1 MGKEKSERIQTSFLN
16 SAEKKAL
23 VWLAGRQPKWMTSD
37 ILTYIG
43 VFGSV
48 LFAVGCF
55 LANSNV
61 FYLWMASLGLVIHWY
76 GDSMDG
82 TLARVRN
89 TQRPVYGF
97 FIDHSLD
104 AITNCIK
111 CIGAGLSPMF
121 NLEVALVVLAGY
133 LVLSIYTYS
142 IYTYIGMIL
151 KDEFRLTYGK
161 LGPTEFRLLL
171 ILMCILYMYTP
182 WSQYTYEIG
191 GMQFG
196 LFDIL
201 GGIITAIL
209 YLIYLIQFV
218 KDRRYFA
225 EKDPFKPYS
234 S

>member
-1 MGKEKSERIQTSFLN
+1 MGKEKSERIQTSFLS

-48 LFAVGCF
+48 LFTVGCF

-97 FIDHSLD
+97 FIDHTLD
-104 AITNCIK
+104 VVTTALIF
-111 CIGAGLSPMF
+111 IGVGCSPMF
-121 NLEVALVVLAGY
+121 RMDVALFAFSGY
-133 LVLSIYTYS
+133 LGLS

>member
-97 FIDHSLD
+97 FIDHTLD
-104 AITNCIK
+104 VVTTALIF
-111 CIGAGLSPMF
+111 IGVGCSPMF
-121 NLEVALVVLAGY
+121 RMDVALFAFSGY
-133 LVLSIYTYS
+133 LGLS

-201 GGIITAIL
+201 GGIITTIL

>member
-16 SAEKKAL
+16 SVEKKAL

-48 LFAVGCF
+48 LFTVGCF

-97 FIDHSLD
+97 FIDHTLD
-104 AITNCIK
+104 VVTTALIF
-111 CIGAGLSPMF
+111 IGVGCSPMF
-121 NLEVALVVLAGY
+121 RMDVALFAFSGY
-133 LVLSIYTYS
+133 LGLS

>member
-97 FIDHSLD
+97 FIDHTLD
-104 AITNCIK
+104 VVTTALIF
-111 CIGAGLSPMF
+111 IGVGCSPMF
-121 NLEVALVVLAGY
+121 RMDVALFAFSGY
-133 LVLSIYTYS
+133 LGLS

-151 KDEFRLTYGK
+151 KDEFRLTYDK

>member
-97 FIDHSLD
+97 FIDHTLD
-104 AITNCIK
+104 VVTTALIF
-111 CIGAGLSPMF
+111 IGVGCSPMF
-121 NLEVALVVLAGY
+121 RMDVALFAFSGY
-133 LVLSIYTYS
+133 LGLS

-171 ILMCILYMYTP
+171 ILMCIVYMYTP

-201 GGIITAIL
+201 GGIITTIL

>member
-82 TLARVRN
+82 TLARVRH

-97 FIDHSLD
+97 FIDHTLD
-104 AITNCIK
+104 VVTTALIF
-111 CIGAGLSPMF
+111 IGVGCSPMF
-121 NLEVALVVLAGY
+121 RMDVALFAFSGY
-133 LVLSIYTYS
+133 LGLS

>member
-16 SAEKKAL
+16 SAEKKVL

-97 FIDHSLD
+97 FIDHTLD
-104 AITNCIK
+104 VVTTALIF
-111 CIGAGLSPMF
+111 IGVGCSPMF
-121 NLEVALVVLAGY
+121 RMDVALFAFSGY
-133 LVLSIYTYS
+133 LGLS

-201 GGIITAIL
+201 GGIITTIL

>member
-48 LFAVGCF
+48 LFTVGCF

-97 FIDHSLD
+97 FIDHTLD
-104 AITNCIK
+104 VVTTALIF
-111 CIGAGLSPMF
+111 IGVGCSPMF
-121 NLEVALVVLAGY
+121 RMDVALFAFSGY
-133 LVLSIYTYS
+133 LGLS

-201 GGIITAIL
+201 GGIITTIL

>member
-1 MGKEKSERIQTSFLN
+1 MTRTKEESVRIQTSILN
-16 SAEKKAL
+16 GIEKKAL
-23 VWLAGRQPKWMTSD
+23 VWLAERQPKWMTSD

-97 FIDHSLD
+97 FIDHTLD
-104 AITNCIK
+104 VVTTALIF
-111 CIGAGLSPMF
+111 IGVGCSPMF
-121 NLEVALVVLAGY
+121 RMDVALFAFSGY
-133 LVLSIYTYS
+133 LGLS

-191 GMQFG
+191 GLPQPH
-196 LFDIL
+196 IL
-201 GGIITAIL
+201 PSLRCSTPLSAGFHL
-209 YLIYLIQFV
+209 P
-218 KDRRYFA
+218 
-225 EKDPFKPYS
+225 E
-234 S
+234 

>member
-1 MGKEKSERIQTSFLN
+1 MFFGKLECL
-16 SAEKKAL
+16 L
-23 VWLAGRQPKWMTSD
+23 
-37 ILTYIG
+37 
-43 VFGSV
+43 
-48 LFAVGCF
+48 
-55 LANSNV
+55 
-61 FYLWMASLGLVIHWY
+61 LWMASLGLVIHWY

-97 FIDHSLD
+97 FIDHTLD
-104 AITNCIK
+104 VVTTALIF
-111 CIGAGLSPMF
+111 IGVGCSPMF
-121 NLEVALVVLAGY
+121 RMDVALFAFSGY
-133 LVLSIYTYS
+133 LGLS

>member
-43 VFGSV
+43 VSGSV

-97 FIDHSLD
+97 FIDHTLD
-104 AITNCIK
+104 VVTTALIF
-111 CIGAGLSPMF
+111 IGVGCSPMF
-121 NLEVALVVLAGY
+121 RMDVALFAFSGY
-133 LVLSIYTYS
+133 LGLS

>member
-61 FYLWMASLGLVIHWY
+61 FYLWMASLGLVIDWY

-97 FIDHSLD
+97 FIDHTLD
-104 AITNCIK
+104 VVTTALIF
-111 CIGAGLSPMF
+111 IGVGCSPMF
-121 NLEVALVVLAGY
+121 RMDVALFAFSGY
-133 LVLSIYTYS
+133 LGLS

>member
-48 LFAVGCF
+48 LFTVGCF

-97 FIDHSLD
+97 FIDHTLD
-104 AITNCIK
+104 VVTTALIF
-111 CIGAGLSPMF
+111 IGVGCSPMF
-121 NLEVALVVLAGY
+121 RMDVALFAFSGY
-133 LVLSIYTYS
+133 LGLS

>member
-16 SAEKKAL
+16 SAEKKAR

-48 LFAVGCF
+48 LFTVGCF

-97 FIDHSLD
+97 FIDHTLD
-104 AITNCIK
+104 VVTTALIF
-111 CIGAGLSPMF
+111 IGVGCSPMF
-121 NLEVALVVLAGY
+121 RMDVALFAFSGY
-133 LVLSIYTYS
+133 LGLS

-201 GGIITAIL
+201 GGIITTIL

>member
-97 FIDHSLD
+97 FIDHTLD
-104 AITNCIK
+104 VVTTALIF
-111 CIGAGLSPMF
+111 IGVGCSPMF
-121 NLEVALVVLAGY
+121 RMDVALFAFSGY
-133 LVLSIYTYS
+133 LGLS

-196 LFDIL
+196 LFDSL